1 MIFSNETHTN
11 RSEDEFKR
19 LSVKYEDLSKRF
31 QFQTK
36 NDYSKQYAHIYAA
49 RLNEMR
55 DLLTQRATDK
65 WGTLFLIIFSN
76 SVRNSQLI
84 LMFLQCRH

>member
-1 MIFSNETHTN
+1 MLFSDVDNLN
-11 RSEDEFKR
+11 RSCDNYKR

-55 DLLTQRATDK
+55 ALLTQRAKDK
-65 WGTLFLIIFSN
+65 WGTL
-76 SVRNSQLI
+76 LI
-84 LMFLQCRH
+84 L

>member
-1 MIFSNETHTN
+1 MIFPNEIYSN
-11 RSEDEFKR
+11 RSAGDFKR

-55 DLLTQRATDK
+55 ELLTHRAKDK
-65 WGTLFLIIFSN
+65 WGKALE
-76 SVRNSQLI
+76 
-84 LMFLQCRH
+84 